1 MCLYLFFY
9 YGFCERKINWT
20 KDISGGHK
28 GFGKLGTSLILDLSI
43 FFADKMFLICLA
55 KIDNVVLN
63 TFETLQAY
71 LLVGILTAMQP
82 RSDKVHVG
90 AGWTSR
96 DQTVV
101 FPGSVGICQEALVK
115 PSTLDKLTLF

>member
-1 MCLYLFFY
+1 M
-9 YGFCERKINWT
+9 NWT
-20 KDISGGHK
+20 KDICGSHK
-28 GFGKLGTSLILDLSI
+28 RFGNI
-43 FFADKMFLICLA
+43 FNLRSQYFLADKMFLICLA

-63 TFETLQAY
+63 TFESLQAY
-71 LLVGILTAMQP
+71 LLVGILTAMQ
-82 RSDKVHVG
+82 RRGDKVHVG

>member
-1 MCLYLFFY
+1 MV
-9 YGFCERKINWT
+9 
-20 KDISGGHK
+20 
-28 GFGKLGTSLILDLSI
+28 TSLILDFHIPELLK
-43 FFADKMFLICLA
+43 FLADKMFLICLA

-63 TFETLQAY
+63 TFESLQAY
-71 LLVGILTAMQP
+71 LLVGILTAMQ
-82 RSDKVHVG
+82 RRGDKVHVG